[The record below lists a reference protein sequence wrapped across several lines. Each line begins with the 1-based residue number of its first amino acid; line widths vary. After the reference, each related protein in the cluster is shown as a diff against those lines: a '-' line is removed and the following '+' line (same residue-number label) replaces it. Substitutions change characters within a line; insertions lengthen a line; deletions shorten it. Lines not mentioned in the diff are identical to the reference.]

1 MKRYAK
7 TALWITF
14 GLIQTIMKTQLFLLL
29 LALSVLSTQAQSLS
43 IKGRVTD
50 ASQEAVIAANVSLW
64 TINSTLVT
72 GVTSDAQGKFAL
84 PKIKAGDY
92 RLSISFIGLQSE
104 NILLKLNK
112 SLDLGDVQLQED
124 AVSLGE
130 VTVSAS
136 NVLQRV
142 DRQIILPS
150 ESQLKRSF
158 GAYDLLNNLGIARLQ
173 VDNLSNSMSVS
184 GGGAVQTRI
193 NGIKVTD
200 KEIAAVRA
208 KDVLRVEFIEDPGK
222 QYGDDEL
229 GAVVNIILRRRETGG
244 VVNFQLS
251 DSPHTLWGENFLSAK
266 FNYKN
271 SEWGIDYFNKN
282 GKYHSRLE
290 SHETF
295 YLGDRTID
303 RIKEGIEDESP
314 SLSFINNLNL
324 TYNLTKAD
332 KYVFNAIFR
341 NNLSNAPYQ
350 NELNKMWAA
359 GSTESIYSYVNN
371 HTSSYSP
378 ALDLY
383 FQHTLP
389 HQQSIQVN
397 VTGTLIH
404 TKNNRKYKEY
414 KDENAPLADIQTL
427 VDGDKRS
434 VIGEAIYEKNFK
446 EVKLSDGVRHYQM
459 RTENEYKGSNPTTSK
474 MDQSQTSAF
483 FEVQGKVKDFSYAGS
498 VGMTR
503 AWFKESEEEHAYY
516 TFTPTVRLS
525 YNLKKAGFLRYRF
538 NISPAIPSLGS
549 LTDVEQAMDT
559 IQIVRGNPLLKTYQ
573 QFTNSL
579 SYSYSKKQ
587 FNANL
592 SVRHQY
598 YDNPIMESIFVEDG
612 KLILKDENQRSFQ
625 SLNAELMVGINGAT
639 LFGLKDFL
647 TLYASGGYTR
657 SWSEGLNYSHMYD
670 EFYYSV
676 MAQVQYKDFSLLGQF
691 RKVQNNFFGE
701 TIKKNEN
708 QTAFMA
714 MYTRRNLQAGIGI
727 MFPFTNNYKVGKERI
742 SEVAPFRSETFVRET
757 GQMVVLRMGYTF
769 EFGRKHKAGN
779 KGLNNS
785 DTDSGIINMQ
795 R

>member
-1 MKRYAK
+1 M
-7 TALWITF
+7 TF
-14 GLIQTIMKTQLFLLL
+14 TSLSNSNRLIQTIMKTKLFLLL
-29 LALSVLSTQAQSLS
+29 LALSVLRTQAQSLS

-50 ASQEAVIAANVSLW
+50 ASQEAVVAANVSLW
-64 TINSTLVT
+64 TIDSTLVT

-84 PKIKAGDY
+84 HKIKAGDY

-184 GGGAVQTRI
+184 GGGSVQTRI

-350 NELNKMWAA
+350 NELNKMWAV

-446 EVKLSDGVRHYQM
+446 EVKLSGGARHYQM
-459 RTENEYKGSNPTTSK
+459 RTENEYKGSHPTTSK

-503 AWFKESEEEHAYY
+503 AWFKESEEDHAYY

-714 MYTRRNLQAGIGI
+714 MYTRQNLQAGIGI

-742 SEVAPFRSETFVRET
+742 SKVAPFRSETFVRET
-757 GQMVVLRMGYTF
+757 GQMVVLRVGYTF

>member
-1 MKRYAK
+1 M
-7 TALWITF
+7 TF
-14 GLIQTIMKTQLFLLL
+14 TSLSNSNRLIQTIMKTKLFLLL
-29 LALSVLSTQAQSLS
+29 LALSVLRTQAQSLS

-64 TINSTLVT
+64 TIDSTLVT

-84 PKIKAGDY
+84 HKIKAGDY

-184 GGGAVQTRI
+184 GGGSVQTRI

-350 NELNKMWAA
+350 NELNKMWAV

-446 EVKLSDGVRHYQM
+446 EVKLSGGARHYQM

-503 AWFKESEEEHAYY
+503 AWFKESEEDHAYY

-625 SLNAELMVGINGAT
+625 SLNTELMAGINGAT

-742 SEVAPFRSETFVRET
+742 SKVAPFRSETFVRET
-757 GQMVVLRMGYTF
+757 GQMVVLRVGYTF